1 MSIIQVINNNA
12 YEHRKA
18 IANAWADSEGNFEV
32 FKAELAASQGEIPD
46 LPVDSIVAEAEFL
59 LSAM

>member
-1 MSIIQVINNNA
+1 MSIIQVINKNA

-18 IANAWADSEGNFEV
+18 IADAWADSEGNFEL
-32 FKAELAASQGEIPD
+32 FKSELSASQSEIPD
-46 LPVDSIVAEAEFL
+46 LPVTSIIEDAEFF

>member
-1 MSIIQVINNNA
+1 MSIIQVINKNA

-18 IANAWADSEGNFEV
+18 IANAWADAEGNFEL
-32 FKAELAASQGEIPD
+32 FKSELSACQAEIPD
-46 LPVDSIVAEAEFL
+46 LPVSSIIEDAEFF